1 MRITILA
8 VPDCPNTP
16 VAAGRIM
23 AALAGRPASVELV
36 EVTGE
41 AEAAR
46 LGMTGSPTILLDNV
60 DPFAVAGAVPGLSC
74 RIYRGSDGAADGAP
88 SVQDLT
94 AALSTAGATG
104 DECCEADVPDP
115 VGRGGR
121 GRRAPSAGGLRAV
134 HQQVLRHF
142 AATGSA
148 PGPET
153 LEAAAAPYRRT
164 AREVLAE
171 LDREDFLT
179 LGADGTI
186 RAAYPF
192 SATQTPHRVRIA
204 GGAEAWSMCAIDALG
219 IPAMLGRDV
228 VITSA
233 DPVTGEPVTVTAGPD
248 RTTVW
253 EPCGTVVFV
262 GRRGRSGPAATLCCH
277 ALNFFTSTASARTWA
292 RERPDV
298 TGTVVGQP
306 RAEEI
311 ARQTFGALLTDG

>member
-1 MRITILA
+1 MRITILT

-16 VAAGRIM
+16 VAAGRIT

-46 LGMTGSPTILLDNV
+46 LGMTGSPTILLDGV
-60 DPFAVAGAVPGLSC
+60 DPFAAAGAVPGLSC
-74 RIYRGSDGAADGAP
+74 RIYRGPDGAAAGAP
-88 SVQDLT
+88 SVRDLT
-94 AALSTAGATG
+94 AALSAAGAAG

-134 HQQVLRHF
+134 HQEILRHF

-164 AREVLAE
+164 AGEVLAE

-192 SATQTPHRVRIA
+192 SATPTPHRVRIA
-204 GGAEAWSMCAIDALG
+204 GGAQAWSMCAIDALG
-219 IPAMLGRDV
+219 ISAMLGRDV

-253 EPCGTVVFV
+253 EPRGAVVYL
-262 GRRGRSGPAATLCCH
+262 GRRGCSGPAATICCD

-292 RERPDV
+292 REHPDV
-298 TGTVVGQP
+298 TGTVVGQA